1 MTKFTFKFLKPV
13 ALILTIAISFQCCKV
28 YYKEPVSIDEAMN
41 NKLKMVKIITIDD
54 RELRFDSIYY
64 KNDKLCGLLRAKK
77 GKSEVLIKEE
87 SIKEIYFLNPNK
99 SAGFTL
105 LLIVGVPIAFF
116 GIWAIIECGDGN
128 CFN

>member
-1 MTKFTFKFLKPV
+1 MVRKTLKYLKP
-13 ALILTIAISFQCCKV
+13 IAIFLAIQVLCQCCRV
-28 YYKEPVSIDEAMN
+28 YYKEPVSVDEAMN